1 MSSLIDKARAVREG
15 EELNIPKLEAY
26 LTASIPGSKGPLV
39 VEQFPGGYSNLTYL
53 LKLGDQEMVLRRPPF
68 GNQVKSAHDMG
79 REYRVLS
86 KLSAVYPPAPKPLA
100 YCTDAEILGAD
111 FYVMER
117 RRGIILRKQPPEG
130 LDLSPPIARKLS
142 ESLADNLA
150 ALHAVDYEAAG
161 LADLGKPEG
170 FVERQVA
177 GWSKRYDGARTDD
190 VPEMH
195 QAAEWLAA
203 NMPKHSGA
211 SLIHNDFKHDN
222 LVLDPNDITHVVAVL
237 DWEMATIGDPLID
250 VGTTLAYWV
259 EEKDPPGVKAFGFG
273 PTTLPGSLTRAEFL
287 DRYAKTSGR
296 NVSDM
301 LFYFVFGLFK
311 LAVIIQQI
319 YARYHRGHT
328 KDPRFAHL
336 NLMVAV
342 LAQQATA
349 AIESGKF

>member
-1 MSSLIDKARAVREG
+1 MSGLIDGARAVREG
-15 EELNIPKLEAY
+15 EELDIPKLEAF
-26 LTASIPGSKGPLV
+26 LVANIAGSKGPLV

-79 REYRVLS
+79 REYRVLN
-86 KLSAVYPPAPKPLA
+86 KLWAVYPPAPKPLA
-100 YCTDAEILGAD
+100 YCTDPDVLGAD
-111 FYVMER
+111 FYVMQR
-117 RRGIILRKQPPEG
+117 RRGIILRKQPPPE
-130 LDLSPPIARKLS
+130 LDLGPPIARKLS

-150 ALHAVDYEAAG
+150 ALHAVDYAAAG

-177 GWSKRYDGARTDD
+177 GWSKRYEAARTDD
-190 VPEMH
+190 VPEM
-195 QAAEWLAA
+195 QRAAAWLAE
-203 NMPKHSGA
+203 NMPKESDV

-222 LVLDPNDITHVVAVL
+222 LVLDPEDITRIVAVL

-250 VGTTLAYWV
+250 LGTTLAYWV

-287 DRYAKTSGR
+287 ERYANASGR
-296 NVSDM
+296 NVTRM
-301 LFYFVFGLFK
+301 LFYYVFGLFK

-319 YARYHRGHT
+319 YARYHRGFT

-349 AIESGKF
+349 AIDTGKF